1 MMRYRS
7 GAAIAVIVFVSTSS
21 SIAMAATPA
30 TNAPPSKFAEQCT
43 ALEAQWNSVLRAHE
57 ADKYFARASRE
68 SEKGHADCKS
78 PKLATQKNGV
88 GHFKN
93 ALKLINVKPEI

>member
-1 MMRYRS
+1 MTRYRS
-7 GAAIAVIVFVSTSS
+7 GAAIAAIAFVSTSM
-21 SIAMAATPA
+21 ATAATPA
-30 TNAPPSKFAEQCT
+30 TNAPPSKYAEQCT

-57 ADKYFARASRE
+57 ADKYFAKASRE

-78 PKLATQKNGV
+78 PKLATQKSGV

-93 ALKLINVKPEI
+93 ALKLIGVKAEI